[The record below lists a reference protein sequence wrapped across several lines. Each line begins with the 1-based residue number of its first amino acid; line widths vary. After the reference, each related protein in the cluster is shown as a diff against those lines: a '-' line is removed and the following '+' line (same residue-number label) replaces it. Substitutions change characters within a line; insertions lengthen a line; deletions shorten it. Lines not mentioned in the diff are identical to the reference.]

1 VALRAF
7 KKSLET
13 RPEHRPSRSAS
24 TVENLSDREMHIFQL
39 LGSGLGKRQ
48 IAHSLD
54 LSIKTI
60 ESHRENIKR
69 KLGLKSSREL
79 VDRATRYVEETFLP
93 PSKELLSLNG
103 KKKVVRFPAA

>member
-1 VALRAF
+1 M
-7 KKSLET
+7 
-13 RPEHRPSRSAS
+13 
-24 TVENLSDREMHIFQL
+24 ENLSDREMHIFQL

-48 IAHSLD
+48 IAHSLN